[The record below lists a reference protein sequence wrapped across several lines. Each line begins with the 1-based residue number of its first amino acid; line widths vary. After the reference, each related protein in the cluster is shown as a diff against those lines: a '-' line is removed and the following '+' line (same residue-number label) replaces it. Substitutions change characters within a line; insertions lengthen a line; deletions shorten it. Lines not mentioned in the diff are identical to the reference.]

1 MKGYWGKGSCWA
13 KHYVLL
19 PNLPKIMFSRCVAMK
34 IAVYLE
40 RIVQS
45 TIRELAVEVEV
56 DEVGVYKFLPLR

>member
-1 MKGYWGKGSCWA
+1 M
-13 KHYVLL
+13 L
-19 PNLPKIMFSRCVAMK
+19 PDLPKIMFPRYVAMK

-45 TIRELAVEVEV
+45 TIRELAVEAEV